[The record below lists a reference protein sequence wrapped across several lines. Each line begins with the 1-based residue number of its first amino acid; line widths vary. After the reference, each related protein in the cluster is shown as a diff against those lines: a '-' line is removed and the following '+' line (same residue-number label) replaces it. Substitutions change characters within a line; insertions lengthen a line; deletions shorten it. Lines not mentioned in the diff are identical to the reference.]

1 MAQNHLPDD
10 MEVSPLQRRT
20 IEIGLANAFVSVIAE
35 EYGEGAA
42 KDVLKKV
49 VEREA
54 RKAAEAFRDK
64 LPEQSLAGLYEV
76 WKILGGDGRLDL
88 VLEELSEHTLRFH
101 INRCCY
107 AERYRALGMEEL
119 GIEFSCRRD
128 GPFARALLPG
138 VRMTQ
143 SKTILEGSDRCSFE
157 YIWEEI

>member
-1 MAQNHLPDD
+1 MAQNHLPGGA
-10 MEVSPLQRRT
+10 EVSPLQRRT
-20 IEIGLANAFVSVIAE
+20 IEIGLASAFVSVLTE

-49 VEREA
+49 VERDA
-54 RKAAEAFRDK
+54 RQAAGAFRDM

-107 AERYRALGMEEL
+107 AERYRELGLEEL

-128 GPFARALLPG
+128 EPFAKALLPG

-143 SKTILEGSDRCSFE
+143 SKTILEGSHRCSFE
-157 YIWEEI
+157 YTVEEI

>member
-1 MAQNHLPDD
+1 MAQNQLPDVV
-10 MEVSPLQRRT
+10 EVSPLQRRA
-20 IEIGLANAFVSVIAE
+20 IEIGLARAFVSVLTD
-35 EYGEGAA
+35 EYGQGAA
-42 KDVLKKV
+42 KVVLKKV

-54 RKAAEAFRDK
+54 RQAAGAFRDK

-76 WKILGGDGRLDL
+76 WMMLGGDGRLEL

-107 AERYRALGMEEL
+107 AESYRELGLEEL

-128 GPFARALLPG
+128 EPFARALLPG
-138 VRMTQ
+138 VHMTQ

-157 YIWEEI
+157 YTLEEI